1 MKDIYKWWSKKALKA
16 EILKLKNTYNE
27 LFDAMLKFQEENRA
41 LREAYNKANEWNN
54 VKDKLPVNDEYKIYI
69 VIDKYNCS
77 VVARFYNNKWCSY
90 TVIRDVVLWKE
101 IELPSDKEVEQA
113 IKDINKLSETKRTDK
128 EPNVDN
134 SFRRI

>member
-1 MKDIYKWWSKKALKA
+1 MFEKEAEEYAIENWEHYEEGQNDSKALKQAYLAGA
-16 EILKLKNTYNE
+16 E
-27 LFDAMLKFQEENRA
+27 FG
-41 LREAYNKANEWNN
+41 YNKANEWNN
-54 VKDKLPVNDEYKIYI
+54 VKDKLPVNDRYKTYI

-77 VVARFYNNKWCSY
+77 VVARFYNNEWCSY

-134 SFRRI
+134 SLGEFDLF

>member
-1 MKDIYKWWSKKALKA
+1 MFEKEA
-16 EILKLKNTYNE
+16 EQYANGKGHVGSPTDFARLC
-27 LFDAMLKFQEENRA
+27 FQDGAEFG
-41 LREAYNKANEWNN
+41 YNKANEWNN
-54 VKDKLPVNDEYKIYI
+54 VKDKLPVNDVYKTYI

-77 VVARFYNNKWCSY
+77 VVARFYNNEWCSY

-101 IELPSDKEVEQA
+101 IKLPSDKEVEQA

-134 SFRRI
+134 SLGEFDLF